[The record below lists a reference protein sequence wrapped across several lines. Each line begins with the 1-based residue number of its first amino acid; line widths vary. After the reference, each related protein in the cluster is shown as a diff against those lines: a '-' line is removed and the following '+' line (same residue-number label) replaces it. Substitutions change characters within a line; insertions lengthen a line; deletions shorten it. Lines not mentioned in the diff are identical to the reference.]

1 MENETV
7 TRKVL
12 VVEDMALIR
21 MTTVDMVSELGH
33 AVFEA
38 ANGEEALDILNRNPD
53 IDVLL
58 TDLGLP
64 GMRGDVLVR
73 KVRSLRPGIAVIV
86 ASGYATQPG
95 SDEEPL
101 PPDTHYLPK
110 PFDLSQMQQVFES
123 L

>member
-1 MENETV
+1 V

-38 ANGEEALDILNRNPD
+38 ASGEEALDILNRNPD

-64 GMRGDVLVR
+64 GMRGDILVR
-73 KVRSLRPGIAVIV
+73 EARSLRPGIAVIV
-86 ASGYATQPG
+86 ASGYASRPG
-95 SDEEPL
+95 SGEPL

-110 PFDLSQMQQVFES
+110 PFDLSQMQRVFES